1 MKDNINIQEI
11 IIDLKAIASY
21 LQARLEKINAVIDS
35 LESLMEDNEDFIAH
49 LEKSSQSIKRTM

>member
-35 LESLMEDNEDFIAH
+35 LESLMEDNEDFLTH

>member
-21 LQARLEKINAVIDS
+21 LQARLEKINAVIDL
-35 LESLMEDNEDFIAH
+35 LESLMEDNEDFLTH

>member
-35 LESLMEDNEDFIAH
+35 LESLMEGNEDFLTH